1 MKTEPVRR
9 DSLLRLLLF
18 VLLLSVTGTA
28 ARAED
33 GYRLWLRYDALP
45 ERALRVYR
53 PLVTSV
59 VAQGKSAT
67 LDAARAELSE
77 GCAGLLGRPV
87 PSTGRVEGDG
97 AIVAGTPKSSP
108 LINRLGWTRQL
119 ETLGAEGF
127 LIRSLKLKGRAVT
140 VIASE
145 GEAG

>member
-1 MKTEPVRR
+1 MKTERSRR
-9 DSLLRLLLF
+9 DGLLRLSLL
-18 VLLLSVTGTA
+18 VLLMLPAGTA

-45 ERALRVYR
+45 ERALRAYR

-59 VAQGKSAT
+59 VVQGKSAT

-87 PSTGRVEGDG
+87 PSTERVERDG

-108 LINRLGWTRQL
+108 LIGRLGWARQL
-119 ETLGAEGF
+119 EALGAEGF
-127 LIRSLKLKGRAVT
+127 LIRSLKLKG
-140 VIASE
+140 
-145 GEAG
+145 